1 MRPWTH
7 PDTSGAVRPG
17 APALPPAASA
27 RFRALLCTCLLLAAP
42 AASWAVSLAEYA
54 RTHTIAL
61 FVAKKGAVMPNTY
74 DSPGHLKE
82 GTRAL
87 LLSGLG
93 LTDLKGIASLT
104 VELEGK
110 RVPVTSVKNL
120 HVYVNNNALEELPA
134 EMGQLDNVEFFYCEY
149 NRLSTL
155 PPTLA
160 DMDSM
165 IAMYFTGNR
174 FTEIPAFVYGMARLT
189 KLQFSKNQLTQ
200 LPADIGRMTELRH
213 FNIAGNRIAVLP
225 ESIARLTK
233 LRVCDLSDNRL
244 KELPEAF
251 GRVQI
256 VNQLRVGNN
265 PLTTLP
271 AGFATMRA
279 TIDITGTKIDPEKLS
294 PELRARI
301 STEKPPGSKDP
312 DALVVAKPEKKDK
325 VKPPKPGK
333 P

>member
-1 MRPWTH
+1 MRT
-7 PDTSGAVRPG
+7 
-17 APALPPAASA
+17 PAASLVPHPGRSSA
-27 RFRALLCTCLLLAAP
+27 RTRWARCGRAAALALVVLAAT
-42 AASWAVSLAEYA
+42 AAARAVSLAEYA
-54 RTHTIAL
+54 RTHPITL
-61 FVAKKGAVMPNTY
+61 FVAKKGAVMPNSY

-104 VELEGK
+104 VELEGR
-110 RVPVTSVKNL
+110 RVPVTSVKDL
-120 HVYVNNNALEELPA
+120 HVYINHNALTELPDKI
-134 EMGQLDNVEFFYCEY
+134 GQLDNVEFLYCER
-149 NRLSTL
+149 NQLSTL
-155 PPTLA
+155 PTALA
-160 DMDSM
+160 DMDGL
-165 IAMYFTGNR
+165 IAMYFTANR
-174 FTEIPAFVYGMARLT
+174 FTEIPAFVYGMSRLT

-200 LPADIGRMTELRH
+200 LPPDIGRMTELRH
-213 FNIAGNRIAVLP
+213 FNIAGNRIATLP
-225 ESIARLTK
+225 DSIARLSK

-256 VNQLRVGNN
+256 VNQLRVSNN

-279 TIDITGTKIDPEKLS
+279 TIDITGTRIDPEKLS
-294 PELRARI
+294 PALRARL

-312 DALVVAKPEKKDK
+312 AALVVSKPDKKDK